1 MDQIVTKSG
10 LFGKICREIIITAMI
25 ILTEQGGKITL
36 KLSRVCCTELTKL
49 MIICI
54 CLLLSAS
61 NSERA
66 CDDSICWTLMRRS
79 CESVCWS
86 HCWATSRSRF
96 IPSFCSTSS
105 TFTKSACCSSSA
117 CPIKIESIHKNPQS
131 RIKMAMAIHFF
142 CSRECDKV
150 PRKKSTAS
158 SWKKLGFEIP
168 RKKRR
173 RRNSKWNYSNH
184 FPSPEEIQNWSSRI
198 KLKNFFKKSLPTS
211 RIANNPISSHQQS
224 ESKNLK
230 IYRFFFL
237 LRYF

>member
-1 MDQIVTKSG
+1 M
-10 LFGKICREIIITAMI
+10 TASA
-25 ILTEQGGKITL
+25 ERWCAAAA
-36 KLSRVCCTELTKL
+36 S
-49 MIICI
+49 
-54 CLLLSAS
+54 LSADPTAGPRPAAGSYRPFVPPVARSPNPPAAPAPPVQLKS
-61 NSERA
+61 NQ
-66 CDDSICWTLMRRS
+66 SIKILNLVSKWQ
-79 CESVCWS
+79 W
-86 HCWATSRSRF
+86 RF
-96 IPSFCSTSS
+96 I
-105 TFTKSACCSSSA
+105 
-117 CPIKIESIHKNPQS
+117 
-131 RIKMAMAIHFF
+131 FF

-158 SWKKLGFEIP
+158 SWKKLGFGIP
-168 RKKRR
+168 RKERR